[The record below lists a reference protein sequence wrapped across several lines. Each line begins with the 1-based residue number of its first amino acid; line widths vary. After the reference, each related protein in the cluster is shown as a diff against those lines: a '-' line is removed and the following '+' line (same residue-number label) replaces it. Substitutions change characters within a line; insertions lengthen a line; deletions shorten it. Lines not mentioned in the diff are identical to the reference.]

1 METMNTRRALF
12 AALILLTTIL
22 ACAVP
27 GLPAASQPAPTADT
41 RLEIMVAETVSAAL
55 EQTQQAVPT
64 PTIAPTSTS
73 SPRPTITP
81 SPTPDADDSGSALN
95 KQDDGSVHFTDTKA
109 GYEVTV
115 STGWLP
121 VRINSQEYL
130 EAWLLPELTNPSMQ
144 RSLSSIENLN
154 PDEIR
159 LFILDT
165 QEGHA
170 EIDFVT
176 NISIYWDQKNETSL
190 ENDEDLKAQ
199 AEALLGA
206 LAGLEVTLTEI
217 STTANGVPIGVITS
231 KTPITTLDG
240 VSVEMFQKQVFIDI
254 NVGTLIVTLTTTEE
268 LRQTVLPQFDAMIE
282 TLKIE
287 E

>member
-1 METMNTRRALF
+1 MNTRRALL

-22 ACAVP
+22 ACVVP
-27 GLPAASQPAPTADT
+27 GLLAASQPAPTVDT

-55 EQTQQAVPT
+55 EQTQQAVPS
-64 PTIAPTSTS
+64 PTLVPASTST
-73 SPRPTITP
+73 PRPRITP
-81 SPTPDADDSGSALN
+81 SPTPDADDSGSTLN
-95 KQDDGSVHFTDTKA
+95 KLEDGSAHFTDTRA

-121 VRINSQEYL
+121 VRINSPEYL

-144 RSLSSIENLN
+144 RSLSSIEKLN

-170 EIDFVT
+170 DIDFVT
-176 NISIYWDQKNETSL
+176 NISIYWNQVNEISL

-199 AEALLGA
+199 AATLPEALS
-206 LAGLEVTLTEI
+206 GLEVTLTEI
-217 STTANGVPIGVITS
+217 SATASGVPIGVITS

-240 VSVEMFQKQVFIDI
+240 VSVEMFQKQVFIKI
-254 NVGTLIVTLTTTEE
+254 NVGTLIVTLTSTEE
-268 LRQTVLPQFDAMIE
+268 LKQTVLPQFDAMIE
-282 TLKIE
+282 TFVQANQ
-287 E
+287 

>member
-1 METMNTRRALF
+1 M
-12 AALILLTTIL
+12 
-22 ACAVP
+22 
-27 GLPAASQPAPTADT
+27 
-41 RLEIMVAETVSAAL
+41 
-55 EQTQQAVPT
+55 
-64 PTIAPTSTS
+64 
-73 SPRPTITP
+73 
-81 SPTPDADDSGSALN
+81 
-95 KQDDGSVHFTDTKA
+95 HFTDTKA

-159 LFILDT
+159 LFVLDT